1 LPRRRDSCRS
11 RGPGGRPRD
20 PRSRF

>member
-1 LPRRRDSCRS
+1 LPGRRDSCRS